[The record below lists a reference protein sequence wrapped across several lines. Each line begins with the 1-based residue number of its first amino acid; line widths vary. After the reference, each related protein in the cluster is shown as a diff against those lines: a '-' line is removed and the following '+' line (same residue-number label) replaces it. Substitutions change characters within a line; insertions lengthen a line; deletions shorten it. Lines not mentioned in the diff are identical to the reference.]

1 MQTVVFGIATQC
13 VAVCGSV
20 CCVVI
25 VDCPIIYITYTSKG
39 ERLRRVTDRHIL
51 DIPLSAI

>member
-39 ERLRRVTDRHIL
+39 ETKESD
-51 DIPLSAI
+51 